1 MQQTNLL
8 SVQQSDNASVIV
20 DQIKVQNANESI
32 STESLLP
39 IGDDILSDKQ
49 KQAID
54 DNYAKDKSVSMTQN
68 VCKKSPGRP
77 KKIGITSQVS

>member
-32 STESLLP
+32 AMESLLP
-39 IGDDILSDKQ
+39 IGDNALSDKQ
-49 KQAID
+49 KQIID
-54 DNYAKDKSVSMTQN
+54 DNYAKDKSVSITQN

-77 KKIGITSQVS
+77 KKTRITSQVC